1 MSRASSIR
9 IATAT
14 LRDVSFVL
22 ANLRPMDDIELRCQL
37 PDGAR
42 MHEVAYGLL
51 MAGDAFAALDDGQP
65 IAVFGTNFMTPA
77 CRGVWALGTPRA
89 KRAIPEVTRFM
100 TGEYADALK
109 AAGVLSLEARSHVG
123 HEAAHR
129 WMHSTGAVRVDPC
142 FPYGK
147 NGELFYVFRWTRDA
161 FLRRT

>member
-1 MSRASSIR
+1 MIQ
-9 IATAT
+9 IVPAT

-37 PDGAR
+37 PDGTK
-42 MHEVAYGLL
+42 MHDVAYGLL

-65 IAVFGTNFMTPA
+65 IAVFGTNFMTPG
-77 CRGVWALGTPRA
+77 CRGVWALGTRRA
-89 KRAIPEVTRFM
+89 RRAIPTVTRFM
-100 TGEYADALK
+100 TGEYADELK
-109 AAGVLSLEARSHVG
+109 AAGVHTLEARSHAA

-147 NGELFYVFRWTRDA
+147 NGEPFYVFRWTRDA

>member
-1 MSRASSIR
+1 MSVTIQP
-9 IATAT
+9 AT

-37 PDGAR
+37 PDGVK

-51 MAGDAFAALDDGQP
+51 MASDAFAALEDDQP

-77 CRGVWALGTPRA
+77 CRGVWALGTRRA
-89 KRAIPEVTRFM
+89 RRAIPAITRFM
-100 TGEYADALK
+100 TGEYAAQLI
-109 AAGVLSLEARSHVG
+109 AAGVLSLEARSHAD
-123 HEAAHR
+123 HAAAHR

-147 NGELFYVFRWTRDA
+147 NGEPFVVFRWTRDA